1 MEDSKSQVLKIVE
14 LLLTAHIYN
23 GNDQLDENDLPPPIR
38 KNYWNSKER
47 KVERPIIVSEKS
59 VDGIFEIPHGWSL
72 IKTLPFVSF
81 DEFGARI
88 NLTVFDLGAKWFAKQ
103 DSLSRIKQNP
113 TLAFYYSQ
121 QDSIDVNY
129 EQARR
134 DNKPLEM
141 DREWILSLTDEIAGE
156 GEEAEDMLKL
166 VAISA
171 PEDVRESLG
180 KLVLTQEQVEE
191 VEKVVKAIQY
201 RDYLKEIELFEIGK
215 LLFVGP
221 PGTGKTS
228 VARAL
233 SKEFGMPFL
242 EVRLSM
248 ITSQYLGETT
258 KNIGKVFTLAKR
270 LSPCILFIDEFDYVA
285 KTRLSDEHGA
295 IKRAVNML
303 LKSIDDISL
312 VDDGVLLI
320 GATNHPK
327 LLDSAAW
334 RRFDKIVDFP
344 LPDTSMRKKIFEKI
358 LANVTGTFDTQ
369 KLAEMTDQCTGS
381 DLRLMLREAVL
392 KALFEDRTNLTQ
404 ADLEEA
410 VSNFSKRF
418 ELKMSAYENIY
429 EVAHDEHT
437 ANK

>member
-1 MEDSKSQVLKIVE
+1 MVLVEDSESQVLDIVE

-23 GNDQLDENDLPPPIR
+23 SNNQLDENDMPPPIR

-47 KVERPIIVSEKS
+47 KVERPIVVSEKS
-59 VDGIFEIPHGWSL
+59 VEGIFEIPHGWSL

-88 NLTVFDLGAKWFAKQ
+88 SLTVFDLGAKWFANQ
-103 DSLSRIKQNP
+103 DSLSRIKRNP

-129 EQARR
+129 EQARQN
-134 DNKPLEM
+134 NKPIEM
-141 DREWILSLTDEIAGE
+141 DREWIHSLTDEIAGE

-191 VEKVVKAIQY
+191 IEKIVKAIQY
-201 RDYLKEIELFEIGK
+201 REYLKEIELFEIGK

-233 SKEFGMPFL
+233 SKELGMPFL

-285 KTRLSDEHGA
+285 KTRLADEHGA

-344 LPDTSMRKKIFEKI
+344 IPDALMRKEIFEKI
-358 LANVTGTFDTQ
+358 LARVTGTFDTQ
-369 KLAEMTDQCTGS
+369 KLADMTDQCTGS
-381 DLRLMLREAVL
+381 DLRLILREAVL
-392 KALFEDRTNLTQ
+392 KALFEDRTDLTQ
-404 ADLEEA
+404 GDLEEA
-410 VSNFSKRF
+410 VSDFSKRF
-418 ELKMSAYENIY
+418 ELKMSAYENI
-429 EVAHDEHT
+429 
-437 ANK
+437 

>member
-1 MEDSKSQVLKIVE
+1 MEDSESQVLNIVE

-23 GNDQLDENDLPPPIR
+23 GNDQLNENDLPPPIR
-38 KNYWNSKER
+38 KHYWNSKER
-47 KVERPIIVSEKS
+47 KVGRPILVSEKS
-59 VDGIFEIPHGWSL
+59 VDGIFEIPNGWSL
-72 IKTLPFVSF
+72 VKTLPFVHF
-81 DEFGARI
+81 DEFGSRI
-88 NLTVFDLGAKWFAKQ
+88 DLTVFDLGAKWFAKQ

-121 QDSIDVNY
+121 QDSIDVSY
-129 EQARR
+129 EKARQE
-134 DNKPLEM
+134 NKPIEM
-141 DREWILSLTDEIAGE
+141 DREWIHSLIDEVAGE

-191 VEKVVKAIQY
+191 VEKIAKAIQY
-201 RDYLKEIELFEIGK
+201 REYLKEIELFEIGK

-233 SKEFGMPFL
+233 SK
-242 EVRLSM
+242 RL
-248 ITSQYLGETT
+248 
-258 KNIGKVFTLAKR
+258 N
-270 LSPCILFIDEFDYVA
+270 PCILFIDEFDYVA
-285 KTRLSDEHGA
+285 KTRLADEHGA

-344 LPDTSMRKKIFEKI
+344 IPDALMRKEIFEKI
-358 LANVTGTFDTQ
+358 LARVTGTFDTQ
-369 KLAEMTDQCTGS
+369 KLADMTDQCTGS
-381 DLRLMLREAVL
+381 DLRLILREAVL
-392 KALFEDRTNLTQ
+392 KALFEDRTDLTQ
-404 ADLEEA
+404 GDLEEA
-410 VSNFSKRF
+410 VSDFSKRF
-418 ELKMSAYENIY
+418 ELKMSAYENI
-429 EVAHDEHT
+429 
-437 ANK
+437 

>member
-1 MEDSKSQVLKIVE
+1 MVLVEDSESQVLDIVE

-23 GNDQLDENDLPPPIR
+23 SNDQLDENDLPPPIR
-38 KNYWNSKER
+38 KNYWNSK
-47 KVERPIIVSEKS
+47 VERPIAVSEKS
-59 VDGIFEIPHGWSL
+59 VEGIFEIPHGWSL

-88 NLTVFDLGAKWFAKQ
+88 SLTVFDLGAKWFANQ
-103 DSLSRIKQNP
+103 DSLSRIKRNP

-129 EQARR
+129 EQARQ
-134 DNKPLEM
+134 DNKPIEM
-141 DREWILSLTDEIAGE
+141 DREWIHSLTDEIAGE

-191 VEKVVKAIQY
+191 IEKIVKAIQY
-201 RDYLKEIELFEIGK
+201 REYLKEIELFEIGK

-233 SKEFGMPFL
+233 SKELGMPFL

-285 KTRLSDEHGA
+285 KTRLADEHGA

-344 LPDTSMRKKIFEKI
+344 IPDALMRKEIFEKI
-358 LANVTGTFDTQ
+358 LARVTGTFDTQ
-369 KLAEMTDQCTGS
+369 KLADMTDQCTGS
-381 DLRLMLREAVL
+381 DLRLILREAVL
-392 KALFEDRTNLTQ
+392 KALFEDRTDLTQ
-404 ADLEEA
+404 GDLEEA
-410 VSNFSKRF
+410 VSDFSKRF
-418 ELKMSAYENIY
+418 ELKMSAYENI
-429 EVAHDEHT
+429 
-437 ANK
+437 

>member
-1 MEDSKSQVLKIVE
+1 MEDSESQVLDIVE
-14 LLLTAHIYN
+14 LLLTANIYN
-23 GNDQLDENDLPPPIR
+23 GNDHLDENDLPPPIR

-47 KVERPIIVSEKS
+47 KVDRPIIVSEKA
-59 VDGIFEIPHGWSL
+59 VDRVFGIPHGWSL
-72 IKTLPFVSF
+72 VKTLPFVSF

-88 NLTVFDLGAKWFAKQ
+88 NLTVLDLAAKWFANQ
-103 DSLSRIKQNP
+103 DSLSRIKRNP
-113 TLAFYYSQ
+113 ALAFYYSRH
-121 QDSIDVNY
+121 DSIDVDY
-129 EQARR
+129 ERVRQV
-134 DNKPLEM
+134 NWPKEM
-141 DREWILSLTDEIAGE
+141 DREWIHSLTDEIAGE

-171 PEDVRESLG
+171 PEDVRESLN
-180 KLVLTQEQVEE
+180 KLVLTQEQIEE
-191 VEKVVKAIQY
+191 VEKIVKAIQY

-233 SKEFGMPFL
+233 SKELGLPFL

-285 KTRLSDEHGA
+285 KTRLADEHGA

-320 GATNHPK
+320 GATNHPM

-334 RRFDKIVDFP
+334 RRFDKIVNFP
-344 LPDTSMRKKIFEKI
+344 LPDAVMRKEIFEKI
-358 LANVTGTFDTQ
+358 LARITGTFNTQ
-369 KLAEMTDQCTGS
+369 KLADMTDKCTGS
-381 DLRLMLREAVL
+381 DLRLILREAVL
-392 KALFEDRTNLTQ
+392 KALFEERTDLSQ
-404 ADLEEA
+404 DDLEEA
-410 VSNFSKRF
+410 VSSFSKRF
-418 ELKMSAYENIY
+418 ELKMSEYENI
-429 EVAHDEHT
+429 
-437 ANK
+437 

>member
-1 MEDSKSQVLKIVE
+1 MENSDDQILDVVE

-23 GNDQLDENDLPPPIR
+23 DYAQLDENDLPPRIR

-47 KVERPIIVSEKS
+47 RVDRPITVSES
-59 VDGIFEIPHGWSL
+59 AVGNIYEIQHGWQL
-72 IKTLPFVSF
+72 IKTLPFVAF
-81 DEFGARI
+81 EEFGARI
-88 NLTVFDLGAKWFAKQ
+88 NLTVLTLAAKWFAAQ
-103 DSLSRIKQNP
+103 DSLSRINQNP
-113 TLAFYYSQ
+113 TLAFYYSRN
-121 QDSIDVNY
+121 DSLDVDY
-129 EQARR
+129 EKVRKLNR
-134 DNKPLEM
+134 PKEM
-141 DREWILSLTDEIAGE
+141 DREWIASLTDEIAGE

-171 PEDVRESLG
+171 PEEVRESLN
-180 KLVLTQEQVEE
+180 KLVLTQEQIEE
-191 VEKVVKAIQY
+191 VEKIVKAIQY
-201 RDYLKEIELFEIGK
+201 RDYLRDIELFEIGK

-233 SKEFGMPFL
+233 SGELGLPFL

-248 ITSQYLGETT
+248 ITSQYLGETS

-270 LSPCILFIDEFDYVA
+270 LNPCILFIDEFDYVA

-320 GATNHPK
+320 GATNHPS

-334 RRFDKIVDFP
+334 RRFDKIVTFP
-344 LPDTSMRKKIFEKI
+344 LPDTAMRKEILDKITARIK
-358 LANVTGTFDTQ
+358 GTFDTQ
-369 KLAEMTDQCTGS
+369 KLAKMTDQCTGS
-381 DLRLMLREAVL
+381 DLRLILREAVL
-392 KALFEDRTNLTQ
+392 KALFEERTDLSQ
-404 ADLEEA
+404 DDLEGA
-410 VSNFSKRF
+410 VRSFSKRF
-418 ELKMSAYENIY
+418 ELKMSDYE
-429 EVAHDEHT
+429 AS
-437 ANK
+437 

>member
-1 MEDSKSQVLKIVE
+1 MVLVEDSESQVLDIVE

-23 GNDQLDENDLPPPIR
+23 SNDQLDENDMPPPIR

-47 KVERPIIVSEKS
+47 KVERPIVVSEKS
-59 VDGIFEIPHGWSL
+59 VEGIFEIPHGWSL

-88 NLTVFDLGAKWFAKQ
+88 SLTVFDLGAKWFANQ
-103 DSLSRIKQNP
+103 DSLSRIKRNP

-129 EQARR
+129 GQARQN
-134 DNKPLEM
+134 NKPIEM
-141 DREWILSLTDEIAGE
+141 DREWIHSLTDEIAGE

-191 VEKVVKAIQY
+191 IEKIVKAIQY
-201 RDYLKEIELFEIGK
+201 REYLKEIELFEIGK

-233 SKEFGMPFL
+233 SKELGMPFL

-285 KTRLSDEHGA
+285 KTRLADEHGA

-344 LPDTSMRKKIFEKI
+344 IPDALMRKEIFEKI
-358 LANVTGTFDTQ
+358 LARVTGTFDTQ
-369 KLAEMTDQCTGS
+369 KLADMTDQCTGS
-381 DLRLMLREAVL
+381 DLRLILREAVL
-392 KALFEDRTNLTQ
+392 KALFEDRTDLTQ
-404 ADLEEA
+404 GDLEEA
-410 VSNFSKRF
+410 VSDFSKRF
-418 ELKMSAYENIY
+418 ELKMSAYENI
-429 EVAHDEHT
+429 
-437 ANK
+437 

>member
-1 MEDSKSQVLKIVE
+1 MVLVEDSESQVLDIVE

-23 GNDQLDENDLPPPIR
+23 SNNQLDENDMPPPIR

-47 KVERPIIVSEKS
+47 KVERPIVVSEKS
-59 VDGIFEIPHGWSL
+59 VEGIFEIPHGWSL

-88 NLTVFDLGAKWFAKQ
+88 SLTVFDLGAKWFANQ
-103 DSLSRIKQNP
+103 DSLSRIKRNP

-129 EQARR
+129 EQARQ
-134 DNKPLEM
+134 DNKPIEM
-141 DREWILSLTDEIAGE
+141 DREWIHSLTDEIAGE

-171 PEDVRESLG
+171 PEDVRESIG

-191 VEKVVKAIQY
+191 IEKIVKAIQY
-201 RDYLKEIELFEIGK
+201 REYLKEIELFEIGK

-233 SKEFGMPFL
+233 SKELGMPFL

-285 KTRLSDEHGA
+285 KTRLADEHGA

-344 LPDTSMRKKIFEKI
+344 IPDALMRKEIFEKI
-358 LANVTGTFDTQ
+358 LARVTGTFDTQ
-369 KLAEMTDQCTGS
+369 KLADMTDQCTGS
-381 DLRLMLREAVL
+381 DLRLILREAVL
-392 KALFEDRTNLTQ
+392 KALFEDRTDLTQ
-404 ADLEEA
+404 GDLEEA
-410 VSNFSKRF
+410 VSDFSKRF
-418 ELKMSAYENIY
+418 ELKMSAYENI
-429 EVAHDEHT
+429 
-437 ANK
+437 

>member
-1 MEDSKSQVLKIVE
+1 MEDSESQVLDIIE

-88 NLTVFDLGAKWFAKQ
+88 SLTVFDLGAKWFANQ
-103 DSLSRIKQNP
+103 DSLSRIKRNP

-121 QDSIDVNY
+121 QDSIDVSY
-129 EQARR
+129 EQARK
-134 DNKPLEM
+134 DNKPIEM
-141 DREWILSLTDEIAGE
+141 DREWIQSLTDEIAGE

-166 VAISA
+166 VSISA

-180 KLVLTQEQVEE
+180 KIVLTQEQVEE
-191 VEKVVKAIQY
+191 IEKIVKAIQY
-201 RDYLKEIELFEIGK
+201 REYLKEIELFEIGK

-233 SKEFGMPFL
+233 SKELGFPFL

-270 LSPCILFIDEFDYVA
+270 LTPCILFIDEFDYVA
-285 KTRLSDEHGA
+285 KTRLADEHGA

-344 LPDTSMRKKIFEKI
+344 LPDAFMRKEIFEKI
-358 LANVTGTFDTQ
+358 LARVTGTFDTQ
-369 KLAEMTDQCTGS
+369 KLADMTDQCTGS
-381 DLRLMLREAVL
+381 DLRLILREAVL

-404 ADLEEA
+404 GDLEEA

-418 ELKMSAYENIY
+418 ELKMSAYENI
-429 EVAHDEHT
+429 
-437 ANK
+437 

>member
-1 MEDSKSQVLKIVE
+1 MGSESQVLDIVE

-38 KNYWNSKER
+38 KNYWNTKER

-59 VDGIFEIPHGWSL
+59 VEGIFEIPHGWSV

-88 NLTVFDLGAKWFAKQ
+88 NLTVFDLGAKWFANQ
-103 DSLSRIKQNP
+103 DSLLRIKKNP

-121 QDSIDVNY
+121 LDSIDVNY
-129 EQARR
+129 EQVRQ
-134 DNKPLEM
+134 DNRPKEM
-141 DREWILSLTDEIAGE
+141 DREWIHSLTEEFAGE

-171 PEDVRESLG
+171 PEDVRESLT
-180 KLVLTQEQVEE
+180 KLVLTQDQIEE

-201 RDYLKEIELFEIGK
+201 REYLKEIELFEIGK

-233 SKEFGMPFL
+233 SKELGLPFL

-334 RRFDKIVDFP
+334 RRFDKIVNFP
-344 LPDTSMRKKIFEKI
+344 LPDALMREEIFEKI
-358 LANVTGTFDTQ
+358 LARVKGTFNTK
-369 KLAEMTDQCTGS
+369 KLADMTDQCTGS
-381 DLRLMLREAVL
+381 DLRLILREAVL
-392 KALFEDRTNLTQ
+392 KALFEERMDLTQ
-404 ADLEEA
+404 DDLEEA

-418 ELKMSAYENIY
+418 ELKMSEYENI
-429 EVAHDEHT
+429 
-437 ANK
+437 

>member
-1 MEDSKSQVLKIVE
+1 MVLVEDSESQVLDIVE

-23 GNDQLDENDLPPPIR
+23 SNDQLDENDLPPPIR

-47 KVERPIIVSEKS
+47 KVERPIAVSEKS
-59 VDGIFEIPHGWSL
+59 VEGIFEIPHGWSL

-88 NLTVFDLGAKWFAKQ
+88 SLTVFDLGAKWFANQ
-103 DSLSRIKQNP
+103 DSLSRIKRNP

-129 EQARR
+129 EQARQ
-134 DNKPLEM
+134 DNKPIEM
-141 DREWILSLTDEIAGE
+141 DREWIHSLTDEIAGE

-191 VEKVVKAIQY
+191 IEKIVKAIQY
-201 RDYLKEIELFEIGK
+201 REYLKEIELFEIGK

-233 SKEFGMPFL
+233 SKELGMPFL

-285 KTRLSDEHGA
+285 KTRLADEHGA

-344 LPDTSMRKKIFEKI
+344 IPDALMRKEIFEKI
-358 LANVTGTFDTQ
+358 LARVTGTFDTQ
-369 KLAEMTDQCTGS
+369 KLADMTDQCTGS
-381 DLRLMLREAVL
+381 DLRLILREAVL
-392 KALFEDRTNLTQ
+392 KALFEDRTDLTQ
-404 ADLEEA
+404 GDLEEA
-410 VSNFSKRF
+410 VSDFSKRF
-418 ELKMSAYENIY
+418 ELKMSAYENI
-429 EVAHDEHT
+429 
-437 ANK
+437 

>member
-1 MEDSKSQVLKIVE
+1 MEDSETQVLNIVE

-47 KVERPIIVSEKS
+47 KVERPITVSEKS
-59 VDGIFEIPHGWSL
+59 VEGLFDLTHGWSL
-72 IKTLPFVSF
+72 IQTLPFVSF

-88 NLTVFDLGAKWFAKQ
+88 SLTVFDLGARWFANQ
-103 DSLSRIKQNP
+103 DTLSRIKRNP

-129 EQARR
+129 EQTRK
-134 DNKPLEM
+134 DNKPIEM
-141 DREWILSLTDEIAGE
+141 DREWIQSLTDEIAGE

-171 PEDVRESLG
+171 PEDVRESLD
-180 KLVLTQEQVEE
+180 KQVLTQEQVEE
-191 VEKVVKAIQY
+191 IEKITKAIQY
-201 RDYLKEIELFEIGK
+201 REYLKEIELFEIGK

-233 SKEFGMPFL
+233 SKELGMPFL

-270 LSPCILFIDEFDYVA
+270 LNPCILFIDEFDYVA
-285 KTRLSDEHGA
+285 KTRLGDEHGA

-320 GATNHPK
+320 GATNHPQ

-344 LPDTSMRKKIFEKI
+344 LPDASMRKEIFEKI
-358 LANVTGTFDTQ
+358 LARVAGTFDTQ
-369 KLAEMTDQCTGS
+369 KLADITDQCTGS
-381 DLRLMLREAVL
+381 DLRLILREAVL
-392 KALFEDRTNLTQ
+392 TALFEDRKNLTQ
-404 ADLEEA
+404 GDLEKA
-410 VSNFSKRF
+410 VNNFSKRF
-418 ELKMSAYENIY
+418 ELKTSEYENLY
-429 EVAHDEHT
+429 RSSV
-437 ANK
+437 

>member
-1 MEDSKSQVLKIVE
+1 VEDSESQVLDIVE

-23 GNDQLDENDLPPPIR
+23 SNDQLDENDLPPPIR

-47 KVERPIIVSEKS
+47 KVERPIVVSEKS
-59 VDGIFEIPHGWSL
+59 VEGIFEIPHGWSL

-88 NLTVFDLGAKWFAKQ
+88 SLTVFALGAKWLANQ
-103 DSLSRIKQNP
+103 DSLSRIKRNP

-129 EQARR
+129 EQARQ
-134 DNKPLEM
+134 DNKPIEM
-141 DREWILSLTDEIAGE
+141 DREWIHSLTDEIAGE

-180 KLVLTQEQVEE
+180 KLVLTQEQVDEI
-191 VEKVVKAIQY
+191 EKIVKAIQY
-201 RDYLKEIELFEIGK
+201 REYLKEIELFEIGK

-233 SKEFGMPFL
+233 SKELGMPFL

-285 KTRLSDEHGA
+285 KTRLADEHGA

-344 LPDTSMRKKIFEKI
+344 IPDALMRKEIFEKI
-358 LANVTGTFDTQ
+358 LARVTGTFDTQ
-369 KLAEMTDQCTGS
+369 KLADMTDQCTGS
-381 DLRLMLREAVL
+381 DLRLILREAVL
-392 KALFEDRTNLTQ
+392 RALFEDRTDLTQ
-404 ADLEEA
+404 GDLEEA
-410 VSNFSKRF
+410 VSDFGKRF
-418 ELKMSAYENIY
+418 ELKMSAYENI
-429 EVAHDEHT
+429 
-437 ANK
+437 

>member
-1 MEDSKSQVLKIVE
+1 MEDSESQVLDIVE
-14 LLLTAHIYN
+14 LLLTADIYN
-23 GNDQLDENDLPPPIR
+23 GNDQLDEDDLLPPIR

-47 KVERPIIVSEKS
+47 KVDRPIIVSEKA
-59 VDGIFEIPHGWSL
+59 VDRVFGIPHGWSL

-88 NLTVFDLGAKWFAKQ
+88 NLTVLDLAAKWFANQ
-103 DSLSRIKQNP
+103 DTLSRIKRNP
-113 TLAFYYSQ
+113 ALAFYYSRN
-121 QDSIDVNY
+121 DSIDVDY
-129 EQARR
+129 KRARQV
-134 DNKPLEM
+134 NWPKEM
-141 DREWILSLTDEIAGE
+141 DREWIHSLTDEIAGE

-166 VAISA
+166 VTISA
-171 PEDVRESLG
+171 PEDVRESLN
-180 KLVLTQEQVEE
+180 KLVLTQEQIEE
-191 VEKVVKAIQY
+191 VEKIVKAIQY

-233 SKEFGMPFL
+233 SKELGLPFL

-258 KNIGKVFTLAKR
+258 KNIGKVFALAKR
-270 LSPCILFIDEFDYVA
+270 LNPCILFIDEFDYVA
-285 KTRLSDEHGA
+285 KTRLADEHGA

-334 RRFDKIVDFP
+334 RRFDKIVNFP
-344 LPDTSMRKKIFEKI
+344 LPDVVMRKEIFEKI
-358 LANVTGTFDTQ
+358 LARITGTFDTQ
-369 KLAEMTDQCTGS
+369 KLADMTDQCTGS
-381 DLRLMLREAVL
+381 DLRLILREAVL
-392 KALFEDRTNLTQ
+392 QALFEERTDLSQ
-404 ADLEEA
+404 DDLEEA

-418 ELKMSAYENIY
+418 ELKMSEYENI
-429 EVAHDEHT
+429 
-437 ANK
+437 

>member
-1 MEDSKSQVLKIVE
+1 MVLVEDSESQVLDIVE

-23 GNDQLDENDLPPPIR
+23 SNDQLDENDLPPPIR

-47 KVERPIIVSEKS
+47 KVERPIVVSEKS
-59 VDGIFEIPHGWSL
+59 VEGIFEIPHGWSL

-88 NLTVFDLGAKWFAKQ
+88 SLTVFALGAKWLANQ
-103 DSLSRIKQNP
+103 DSLSRIKRNP

-129 EQARR
+129 EQARQ
-134 DNKPLEM
+134 DNKPIEM
-141 DREWILSLTDEIAGE
+141 DREWIHSLTDEIAGE

-180 KLVLTQEQVEE
+180 KLVLTQEQVDEI
-191 VEKVVKAIQY
+191 EKIVKAIQY
-201 RDYLKEIELFEIGK
+201 REYLKEIELFEIGK

-233 SKEFGMPFL
+233 SKELGMPFL

-285 KTRLSDEHGA
+285 KTRLADEHGA

-344 LPDTSMRKKIFEKI
+344 IPDALMRKEIFEKI
-358 LANVTGTFDTQ
+358 LARVTGTFDTQ
-369 KLAEMTDQCTGS
+369 KLADMTDQCTGS
-381 DLRLMLREAVL
+381 DLRLILREAVL
-392 KALFEDRTNLTQ
+392 RALFEDRTDLTQ
-404 ADLEEA
+404 GDLEEA
-410 VSNFSKRF
+410 VSDFGKRF
-418 ELKMSAYENIY
+418 ELKMSAYENI
-429 EVAHDEHT
+429 
-437 ANK
+437 

>member
-1 MEDSKSQVLKIVE
+1 MVLVEDSESQVLDIVE

-23 GNDQLDENDLPPPIR
+23 SNNQLDENDMPPPIR
-38 KNYWNSKER
+38 KNYWNSKGR
-47 KVERPIIVSEKS
+47 KVERPIVVSEKS
-59 VDGIFEIPHGWSL
+59 VEGIFEIPHGWSL

-88 NLTVFDLGAKWFAKQ
+88 SLTVFDLGAKWFANQ
-103 DSLSRIKQNP
+103 DSLSRIKRNP

-129 EQARR
+129 EQARQN
-134 DNKPLEM
+134 NKPIEM
-141 DREWILSLTDEIAGE
+141 DREWIHSLTDEIAGE

-191 VEKVVKAIQY
+191 IEKIVKAIQY
-201 RDYLKEIELFEIGK
+201 REYLKEIELFEIGK

-233 SKEFGMPFL
+233 SKELGMPFL

-285 KTRLSDEHGA
+285 KTRLADEHGA

-344 LPDTSMRKKIFEKI
+344 IPDALMRKEIFEKI
-358 LANVTGTFDTQ
+358 LARVTGTFDTQ
-369 KLAEMTDQCTGS
+369 KLADMTDQCTGS
-381 DLRLMLREAVL
+381 DLRLILREAVL
-392 KALFEDRTNLTQ
+392 KALFEDRTDLTQ
-404 ADLEEA
+404 GDLEEA
-410 VSNFSKRF
+410 VSDFSKRF
-418 ELKMSAYENIY
+418 ELKMSAYENI
-429 EVAHDEHT
+429 
-437 ANK
+437 

>member
-1 MEDSKSQVLKIVE
+1 MEDSESQVLNIVE

-38 KNYWNSKER
+38 KHYWNSKER
-47 KVERPIIVSEKS
+47 KVGRPIFVSEKS
-59 VDGIFEIPHGWSL
+59 VEGIFEIPNGWSL

-88 NLTVFDLGAKWFAKQ
+88 NLTVFDLGAQWFAKQ
-103 DSLSRIKQNP
+103 DSLSRIQRNP

-121 QDSIDVNY
+121 LDSIDVSY
-129 EQARR
+129 EKARQ
-134 DNKPLEM
+134 DNKPIEM
-141 DREWILSLTDEIAGE
+141 DREWIHSLIDEVAGE

-191 VEKVVKAIQY
+191 VEKIVKAIQY
-201 RDYLKEIELFEIGK
+201 REYLKEIELFEIGK

-233 SKEFGMPFL
+233 SKELGLPFL

-258 KNIGKVFTLAKR
+258 KNIGKVFALAKR
-270 LSPCILFIDEFDYVA
+270 LNPCILFIDEFDYVA
-285 KTRLSDEHGA
+285 KTRLADEHGA

-312 VDDGVLLI
+312 VDDGVILI

-344 LPDTSMRKKIFEKI
+344 MPDAFMRKEIFEKI
-358 LANVTGTFDTQ
+358 LARVTGTFDTQ
-369 KLAEMTDQCTGS
+369 KLADMTDQCTGS
-381 DLRLMLREAVL
+381 DLRLILREAVL
-392 KALFEDRTNLTQ
+392 KALFEDRTDLSQN
-404 ADLEEA
+404 DLEEA

-418 ELKMSAYENIY
+418 ELKMSAYENI
-429 EVAHDEHT
+429 
-437 ANK
+437 

>member
-1 MEDSKSQVLKIVE
+1 MVLVEDSESQVLDIVE

-23 GNDQLDENDLPPPIR
+23 SNDQLDENDLPPPIR

-47 KVERPIIVSEKS
+47 KVERPIVVSEKS
-59 VDGIFEIPHGWSL
+59 VEGIFEIPHGWSL

-88 NLTVFDLGAKWFAKQ
+88 SLTVFDLGAKWFANQ
-103 DSLSRIKQNP
+103 DSLSRIKRNP

-129 EQARR
+129 EQARQ
-134 DNKPLEM
+134 DNKPIEM
-141 DREWILSLTDEIAGE
+141 DREWIHSLTDEIAGE

-191 VEKVVKAIQY
+191 IEKIVKAIQY
-201 RDYLKEIELFEIGK
+201 REYLKEIELFEIGK

-233 SKEFGMPFL
+233 SKELGMPFL

-285 KTRLSDEHGA
+285 KTRLADEHGA

-344 LPDTSMRKKIFEKI
+344 IPDALMRKEIFEKI
-358 LANVTGTFDTQ
+358 LARVTGTFDTQ
-369 KLAEMTDQCTGS
+369 KLADMTDQCTGS
-381 DLRLMLREAVL
+381 DLRLILREAVL
-392 KALFEDRTNLTQ
+392 KALFEDRTDLTQ
-404 ADLEEA
+404 GDLEEA
-410 VSNFSKRF
+410 VSDFSKRF
-418 ELKMSAYENIY
+418 ELKMSAYENI
-429 EVAHDEHT
+429 
-437 ANK
+437 

>member
-1 MEDSKSQVLKIVE
+1 MEDSESQVLNIVE

-23 GNDQLDENDLPPPIR
+23 GNNQLDENDLPPPIR

-47 KVERPIIVSEKS
+47 KVERPITVSEKS
-59 VDGIFEIPHGWSL
+59 VEGLFEIPHGWSL

-88 NLTVFDLGAKWFAKQ
+88 SLTVFDLGAKWFANQ
-103 DSLSRIKQNP
+103 DTLSRIKRNP

-129 EQARR
+129 EQTRK
-134 DNKPLEM
+134 DNKPIEM
-141 DREWILSLTDEIAGE
+141 DREWIQSLTDEIAGE

-171 PEDVRESLG
+171 PEDVRESLD
-180 KLVLTQEQVEE
+180 KQVLTQEQAEE
-191 VEKVVKAIQY
+191 IEKITKAIQY
-201 RDYLKEIELFEIGK
+201 REYLKEIELFEIGK

-233 SKEFGMPFL
+233 SKELGMPFL

-270 LSPCILFIDEFDYVA
+270 LNPCILFIDEFDYVA
-285 KTRLSDEHGA
+285 KTRLGDEHGA

-320 GATNHPK
+320 GATNHPQ

-344 LPDTSMRKKIFEKI
+344 LPDASMRKEIFEKI
-358 LANVTGTFDTQ
+358 LARVAGTFDTQ
-369 KLAEMTDQCTGS
+369 KLADITDQCTGS
-381 DLRLMLREAVL
+381 DLRLILREAVL
-392 KALFEDRTNLTQ
+392 TALFEDRKNLTQ
-404 ADLEEA
+404 GDLEEA
-410 VSNFSKRF
+410 VNNFSKRF
-418 ELKMSAYENIY
+418 ELKTSEYENLFRSS
-429 EVAHDEHT
+429 V
-437 ANK
+437 

>member
-1 MEDSKSQVLKIVE
+1 MEDSESQVLDIIE

-47 KVERPIIVSEKS
+47 KVERPISVSEKS
-59 VDGIFEIPHGWSL
+59 VDGIFGIPHGWSL

-88 NLTVFDLGAKWFAKQ
+88 SLTVFDLGAKWFANQ
-103 DSLSRIKQNP
+103 DSLSRIKRNP

-121 QDSIDVNY
+121 QDSIDVSY
-129 EQARR
+129 EQARK
-134 DNKPLEM
+134 DNKPIEM
-141 DREWILSLTDEIAGE
+141 DREWIQSLTDEIAGE

-166 VAISA
+166 VSISA

-180 KLVLTQEQVEE
+180 KIVLTQEQVEE
-191 VEKVVKAIQY
+191 IEKIVKAIQY
-201 RDYLKEIELFEIGK
+201 REYLKEIELFEIGK

-233 SKEFGMPFL
+233 SKELGFPFL

-270 LSPCILFIDEFDYVA
+270 LTPCILFIDEFDYVA
-285 KTRLSDEHGA
+285 KTRLADEHGA

-344 LPDTSMRKKIFEKI
+344 LPDAFMRKEIFEKI
-358 LANVTGTFDTQ
+358 LARVTGTFDTQ
-369 KLAEMTDQCTGS
+369 KLADMTDQCTGS
-381 DLRLMLREAVL
+381 DLRLILREAVL

-404 ADLEEA
+404 GDLEEA

-418 ELKMSAYENIY
+418 ELKMSAYENI
-429 EVAHDEHT
+429 
-437 ANK
+437 

>member
-1 MEDSKSQVLKIVE
+1 MEDSESQILDIVE

-38 KNYWNSKER
+38 KSYWNSKER
-47 KVERPIIVSEKS
+47 KVDRPIIVSEKA
-59 VDGIFEIPHGWSL
+59 VDRIFEIPHGWSL

-88 NLTVFDLGAKWFAKQ
+88 NLTVLDLAAKWFANQ
-103 DSLSRIKQNP
+103 DSLSRIKRNP
-113 TLAFYYSQ
+113 ALAFYYSRH
-121 QDSIDVNY
+121 DSIDVDY
-129 EQARR
+129 ERVRQ
-134 DNKPLEM
+134 DNRPKEM
-141 DREWILSLTDEIAGE
+141 DREWIHSLTDEIAGE

-171 PEDVRESLG
+171 PEDVRESLN
-180 KLVLTQEQVEE
+180 KLVLTQEQIEE
-191 VEKVVKAIQY
+191 VEKIVKAIQY

-233 SKEFGMPFL
+233 SKELGLPFL

-285 KTRLSDEHGA
+285 KTRLADEHGA

-320 GATNHPK
+320 GATNHPR

-334 RRFDKIVDFP
+334 RRFDKIVNFP
-344 LPDTSMRKKIFEKI
+344 LPDAVMRKEIFVKI
-358 LANVTGTFDTQ
+358 LARITGTFDTQ
-369 KLAEMTDQCTGS
+369 KLADMTDQCTGS
-381 DLRLMLREAVL
+381 DLRLILREAVL
-392 KALFEDRTNLTQ
+392 KALFEDRTDLSQ
-404 ADLEEA
+404 DDLEEA

-418 ELKMSAYENIY
+418 ELKMSEYENI
-429 EVAHDEHT
+429 
-437 ANK
+437 

>member
-1 MEDSKSQVLKIVE
+1 MVLVEDSESQVLDIVE

-23 GNDQLDENDLPPPIR
+23 SNNQLDENDMPPPIR

-47 KVERPIIVSEKS
+47 KVERPIVVSEKS
-59 VDGIFEIPHGWSL
+59 VEGIFEIPHGWSL

-88 NLTVFDLGAKWFAKQ
+88 SLTVFDLGAKWFANQ
-103 DSLSRIKQNP
+103 DSLSRIKRNP

-129 EQARR
+129 EQARQ
-134 DNKPLEM
+134 DNKPIEM
-141 DREWILSLTDEIAGE
+141 DREWIHSLTDEIAGE

-191 VEKVVKAIQY
+191 IEKIVKALQY
-201 RDYLKEIELFEIGK
+201 REYLKEIELFEIGK

-233 SKEFGMPFL
+233 SKELGMPFL

-285 KTRLSDEHGA
+285 KTRLADEHGA

-344 LPDTSMRKKIFEKI
+344 IPDALMRKEIFEKI
-358 LANVTGTFDTQ
+358 LARVTGTFDTQ
-369 KLAEMTDQCTGS
+369 KLADMTDQCTGS
-381 DLRLMLREAVL
+381 DLRLILREAVL
-392 KALFEDRTNLTQ
+392 KALFEDRTDLTQ
-404 ADLEEA
+404 GDLEEA
-410 VSNFSKRF
+410 VSDFSKRF
-418 ELKMSAYENIY
+418 ELKMSAYENI
-429 EVAHDEHT
+429 
-437 ANK
+437 

>member
-1 MEDSKSQVLKIVE
+1 MEDSESQVLNIVE

-47 KVERPIIVSEKS
+47 KVERPITVSEKS
-59 VDGIFEIPHGWSL
+59 VEGLFEITHGWSL
-72 IKTLPFVSF
+72 IQTLPFVSF

-88 NLTVFDLGAKWFAKQ
+88 SLTVFDLGAKWFANQ
-103 DSLSRIKQNP
+103 DTLSRIKRNP

-129 EQARR
+129 EQTRK
-134 DNKPLEM
+134 DNKPIEM
-141 DREWILSLTDEIAGE
+141 DREWIQSLTDEIAGE

-171 PEDVRESLG
+171 PEDVRESLD
-180 KLVLTQEQVEE
+180 KQVLTQEQVEE
-191 VEKVVKAIQY
+191 IEKITKAIQY
-201 RDYLKEIELFEIGK
+201 REYLKEIELFEIGK

-233 SKEFGMPFL
+233 SKELGMPFL

-270 LSPCILFIDEFDYVA
+270 LNPCILFIDEFDYVA
-285 KTRLSDEHGA
+285 KTRLGDEHGA

-320 GATNHPK
+320 GATNHPQ

-344 LPDTSMRKKIFEKI
+344 LPDASMRKEIFEKI
-358 LANVTGTFDTQ
+358 LARVAGTFDTQ
-369 KLAEMTDQCTGS
+369 KLADITDQCTGS
-381 DLRLMLREAVL
+381 DLRLILREAVL
-392 KALFEDRTNLTQ
+392 TALFEDRKNLTQ
-404 ADLEEA
+404 GDLEEA
-410 VSNFSKRF
+410 VNNFSKRF
-418 ELKMSAYENIY
+418 ELKTSEYENLY
-429 EVAHDEHT
+429 RSSV
-437 ANK
+437 

>member
-1 MEDSKSQVLKIVE
+1 MEDSETQVLNIVE

-47 KVERPIIVSEKS
+47 KVERPITVSEKS
-59 VDGIFEIPHGWSL
+59 VEGLFDITHGWSL
-72 IKTLPFVSF
+72 IQTLPFVSF

-88 NLTVFDLGAKWFAKQ
+88 SLTVFDLGAKWFANQ
-103 DSLSRIKQNP
+103 DTLSRIKRNP

-129 EQARR
+129 EQTRK
-134 DNKPLEM
+134 DNKPIEM
-141 DREWILSLTDEIAGE
+141 DREWIQSLTDEIAGE

-171 PEDVRESLG
+171 PEDVRESLD
-180 KLVLTQEQVEE
+180 KQVLTQEQVEE
-191 VEKVVKAIQY
+191 IEKITKAIQY
-201 RDYLKEIELFEIGK
+201 REYLKEIELFEIGK

-233 SKEFGMPFL
+233 SKELGMPFL

-270 LSPCILFIDEFDYVA
+270 LNPCILFIDEFDYVA
-285 KTRLSDEHGA
+285 KTRLGDEHGA

-320 GATNHPK
+320 GATNHPQ

-344 LPDTSMRKKIFEKI
+344 LPDASMRKEIFEKI
-358 LANVTGTFDTQ
+358 LARVAGTFDTQ
-369 KLAEMTDQCTGS
+369 KLADITDQCTGS
-381 DLRLMLREAVL
+381 DLRLILREAVL
-392 KALFEDRTNLTQ
+392 TALFEDRKNLTQ
-404 ADLEEA
+404 GDLEKA
-410 VSNFSKRF
+410 VNNFSKRF
-418 ELKMSAYENIY
+418 ELKTSEYENLY
-429 EVAHDEHT
+429 RSSV
-437 ANK
+437 

>member
-1 MEDSKSQVLKIVE
+1 MVLVEDSESQVLDIVE

-23 GNDQLDENDLPPPIR
+23 SNDQLDENDLPPPIR

-47 KVERPIIVSEKS
+47 KVERPIVVSEKS
-59 VDGIFEIPHGWSL
+59 VEGIFEIPHGWSL

-88 NLTVFDLGAKWFAKQ
+88 SLTVFDLGAKWFANQ
-103 DSLSRIKQNP
+103 DSLSRIKRNP

-129 EQARR
+129 EQARQ
-134 DNKPLEM
+134 DNKPIEM
-141 DREWILSLTDEIAGE
+141 DREWIHSLTDEIAGE

-171 PEDVRESLG
+171 PEDVRENLG

-191 VEKVVKAIQY
+191 IEKIVKAIQY
-201 RDYLKEIELFEIGK
+201 REYLKEIELFEIGK

-233 SKEFGMPFL
+233 SKELGMPFL

-285 KTRLSDEHGA
+285 KTRLADEHGA

-344 LPDTSMRKKIFEKI
+344 IPDALMRKEIFEKI
-358 LANVTGTFDTQ
+358 LARVTGTFDTQ
-369 KLAEMTDQCTGS
+369 RLADMTDQCTGS
-381 DLRLMLREAVL
+381 DLRLILREAVL
-392 KALFEDRTNLTQ
+392 KALFEDRTDLTQ
-404 ADLEEA
+404 GDLEEA
-410 VSNFSKRF
+410 VSDFSKRF
-418 ELKMSAYENIY
+418 ELKMSAYENI
-429 EVAHDEHT
+429 
-437 ANK
+437 

>member
-1 MEDSKSQVLKIVE
+1 MEDPENQVLDVIE

-23 GNDQLDENDLPPPIR
+23 DNDQLDENDLPPHIR

-47 KVERPIIVSEKS
+47 RVDRPIIVSETA
-59 VDGIFEIPHGWSL
+59 VDRIYEIPHGWSL
-72 IKTLPFVSF
+72 IKTLPFVAF
-81 DEFGARI
+81 EEFGARLNITVI
-88 NLTVFDLGAKWFAKQ
+88 NLAAKWFATQ
-103 DSLSRIKQNP
+103 DSLSRINQNP
-113 TLAFYYSQ
+113 ALAFYYSKN
-121 QDSIDVNY
+121 DSLDVDY
-129 EQARR
+129 ERVRR
-134 DNKPLEM
+134 LNKPKEM
-141 DREWILSLTDEIAGE
+141 DREWIFSLIDEIAGE

-171 PEDVRESLG
+171 PEDVRESLD

-191 VEKVVKAIQY
+191 IAKIVKAIQY
-201 RDYLKEIELFEIGK
+201 RDYLREIELFEIGK

-233 SKEFGMPFL
+233 SKELGFPFL

-248 ITSQYLGETT
+248 ITSQYLGETS
-258 KNIGKVFTLAKR
+258 KNIGKVFSLAKR
-270 LSPCILFIDEFDYVA
+270 LNPCILFIDEFDYVA

-312 VDDGVLLI
+312 VDDGVLMI
-320 GATNHPK
+320 GATNHPS

-334 RRFDKIVDFP
+334 RRFDKIVMFP
-344 LPDTSMRKKIFEKI
+344 LPDAAMRKEIFEKI
-358 LANVTGTFDTQ
+358 MAHIKGTFDTQ
-369 KLAEMTDQCTGS
+369 KLAEITDQCTGS
-381 DLRLMLREAVL
+381 DLRLILREAVL
-392 KALFEDRTNLTQ
+392 QALFEERTDLSQN
-404 ADLEEA
+404 DLEEA

-418 ELKMSAYENIY
+418 ELKMGEYENI
-429 EVAHDEHT
+429 
-437 ANK
+437 

>member
-1 MEDSKSQVLKIVE
+1 MEDSETQVLNIVE

-47 KVERPIIVSEKS
+47 KVARPITVSEKS
-59 VDGIFEIPHGWSL
+59 VEGLFDLTHGWSL
-72 IKTLPFVSF
+72 IQTLPFVSF

-88 NLTVFDLGAKWFAKQ
+88 SLTVFDLGAKWFANQ
-103 DSLSRIKQNP
+103 DTLSRIKRNP

-129 EQARR
+129 EQTRK
-134 DNKPLEM
+134 DNKPIEM
-141 DREWILSLTDEIAGE
+141 DREWIQSLTDEIAGE

-171 PEDVRESLG
+171 PEDVRESLD
-180 KLVLTQEQVEE
+180 KQVLTQEQVEE
-191 VEKVVKAIQY
+191 IEKITKAIQY
-201 RDYLKEIELFEIGK
+201 REYLKEIELFEIGK

-233 SKEFGMPFL
+233 SKELGMPFL

-270 LSPCILFIDEFDYVA
+270 LNPCILFIDEFDYVA
-285 KTRLSDEHGA
+285 KTRLGDEHGA

-320 GATNHPK
+320 GATNHPQ

-344 LPDTSMRKKIFEKI
+344 LPDASMRKEIFEKI
-358 LANVTGTFDTQ
+358 LARVAGTFDTQ
-369 KLAEMTDQCTGS
+369 KLADITDQCTGS
-381 DLRLMLREAVL
+381 DLRLILREAVL
-392 KALFEDRTNLTQ
+392 TALFEDRKNLTQ
-404 ADLEEA
+404 GDLEKA
-410 VSNFSKRF
+410 VNNFSKRF
-418 ELKMSAYENIY
+418 ELKTSEYENLY
-429 EVAHDEHT
+429 RSSV
-437 ANK
+437 

>member
-1 MEDSKSQVLKIVE
+1 MVLVEDSESQVLDIVE

-23 GNDQLDENDLPPPIR
+23 SNNQLDENDMPPPIR

-47 KVERPIIVSEKS
+47 KVERPIVVSEKS
-59 VDGIFEIPHGWSL
+59 VEGIFEIPHGWSL

-88 NLTVFDLGAKWFAKQ
+88 SLTVFDLGAKWFANQ
-103 DSLSRIKQNP
+103 DSLSRIKRNP

-129 EQARR
+129 EQARQ
-134 DNKPLEM
+134 DNKPIEM
-141 DREWILSLTDEIAGE
+141 DREWIHSLTDEIAGE

-191 VEKVVKAIQY
+191 IEKIVKAIQY
-201 RDYLKEIELFEIGK
+201 REYLKEIELFEIGK

-233 SKEFGMPFL
+233 SKELGMPFL

-285 KTRLSDEHGA
+285 KTRLADEHGA

-344 LPDTSMRKKIFEKI
+344 IPDALMRKEIFEKI
-358 LANVTGTFDTQ
+358 LARVTGTFDTQ
-369 KLAEMTDQCTGS
+369 KLADMTDQCTGS
-381 DLRLMLREAVL
+381 DLRLILREAVL
-392 KALFEDRTNLTQ
+392 KALFEDRTDLTQ
-404 ADLEEA
+404 GDLEEA
-410 VSNFSKRF
+410 VSDFSKRF
-418 ELKMSAYENIY
+418 ELKMSAYENI
-429 EVAHDEHT
+429 
-437 ANK
+437 

>member
-1 MEDSKSQVLKIVE
+1 MEDSESQVLDIVE

-23 GNDQLDENDLPPPIR
+23 GNDQLDEDDLPPPIR

-47 KVERPIIVSEKS
+47 KVDRPIIVSEKA
-59 VDGIFEIPHGWSL
+59 VDRVFGIPHGWNL

-88 NLTVFDLGAKWFAKQ
+88 NLTVLDLAAKWFANQ
-103 DSLSRIKQNP
+103 DSLSRIKRNP
-113 TLAFYYSQ
+113 ALAFYYSRH
-121 QDSIDVNY
+121 DSIDVDY
-129 EQARR
+129 ERARQV
-134 DNKPLEM
+134 NWPKEM
-141 DREWILSLTDEIAGE
+141 DREWIHSLTDEIAGE

-166 VAISA
+166 VTISA
-171 PEDVRESLG
+171 PEDVRESLN
-180 KLVLTQEQVEE
+180 KLVLTQEQIDE
-191 VEKVVKAIQY
+191 VEKIVKAIQY
-201 RDYLKEIELFEIGK
+201 RDYLKKIELFEIGK

-233 SKEFGMPFL
+233 SKELGLPFL

-258 KNIGKVFTLAKR
+258 KNIGKVFALAKR
-270 LSPCILFIDEFDYVA
+270 LNPCILFIDEFDYVA
-285 KTRLSDEHGA
+285 KTRLADEHGA

-334 RRFDKIVDFP
+334 RRFDKIVNFP
-344 LPDTSMRKKIFEKI
+344 LPDVAMRKEIFEKI
-358 LANVTGTFDTQ
+358 LARITGTFDTQ
-369 KLAEMTDQCTGS
+369 KLADMTDQCTGS
-381 DLRLMLREAVL
+381 DLRLILREAVL
-392 KALFEDRTNLTQ
+392 QALFEERTDLSQ
-404 ADLEEA
+404 HDLEEA
-410 VSNFSKRF
+410 VSSFSKRF
-418 ELKMSAYENIY
+418 ELKTSEYENI
-429 EVAHDEHT
+429 
-437 ANK
+437 

>member
-1 MEDSKSQVLKIVE
+1 MEDSGSQVLDIVE
-14 LLLTAHIYN
+14 LLLTADIYN
-23 GNDQLDENDLPPPIR
+23 GNDQLDEDDLPPPIR

-47 KVERPIIVSEKS
+47 KVDRPIIVSEKA
-59 VDGIFEIPHGWSL
+59 VDRVFGIPHGWSL

-88 NLTVFDLGAKWFAKQ
+88 NLTVLDLAAKWFANQ
-103 DSLSRIKQNP
+103 DTLSRIKRNP
-113 TLAFYYSQ
+113 ALAFYYSRN
-121 QDSIDVNY
+121 DSIDVDY
-129 EQARR
+129 KRARQV
-134 DNKPLEM
+134 NWPKEM
-141 DREWILSLTDEIAGE
+141 DREWIHSLTDEIAGE

-166 VAISA
+166 VTISA
-171 PEDVRESLG
+171 PEDVRESLN
-180 KLVLTQEQVEE
+180 KLVLTQEQIEE
-191 VEKVVKAIQY
+191 VEKIVKAIQY

-233 SKEFGMPFL
+233 SKELGLPFL

-258 KNIGKVFTLAKR
+258 KNIGKVFALAKR
-270 LSPCILFIDEFDYVA
+270 LNPCILFIDEFDYVA
-285 KTRLSDEHGA
+285 KTRLADEHGA

-334 RRFDKIVDFP
+334 RRFDKIVNFP
-344 LPDTSMRKKIFEKI
+344 LPDVVMRKEIFEKI
-358 LANVTGTFDTQ
+358 LARITGTFDTQ
-369 KLAEMTDQCTGS
+369 KLADMTDQCTGS
-381 DLRLMLREAVL
+381 DLRLILREAVL
-392 KALFEDRTNLTQ
+392 QALFEERTDLSQ
-404 ADLEEA
+404 DDLEEA

-418 ELKMSAYENIY
+418 ELKMSEYENI
-429 EVAHDEHT
+429 
-437 ANK
+437 

>member
-1 MEDSKSQVLKIVE
+1 MVLVEDSESQVLDIVE

-23 GNDQLDENDLPPPIR
+23 SNNQLDENDMPPPIR
-38 KNYWNSKER
+38 KNYWNPKER
-47 KVERPIIVSEKS
+47 KVERPIVVSEKS
-59 VDGIFEIPHGWSL
+59 VEGIFEIPHGWSL

-88 NLTVFDLGAKWFAKQ
+88 SLTVFDLGAKWFANQ
-103 DSLSRIKQNP
+103 DSLSRIKRNP

-129 EQARR
+129 EQARQ
-134 DNKPLEM
+134 DNKPIEM
-141 DREWILSLTDEIAGE
+141 DREWIHSLTDEIAGE

-180 KLVLTQEQVEE
+180 KLVLTQEQVDEI
-191 VEKVVKAIQY
+191 EKIVKAIQY
-201 RDYLKEIELFEIGK
+201 REYLKEIELFEIGK

-233 SKEFGMPFL
+233 SKELGMPFL

-285 KTRLSDEHGA
+285 KTRLADEHGA

-344 LPDTSMRKKIFEKI
+344 IPDALMRKEIFEKI
-358 LANVTGTFDTQ
+358 LARVTGTFDTQ
-369 KLAEMTDQCTGS
+369 KLADMTDQCTGS
-381 DLRLMLREAVL
+381 DLRLILREAVL
-392 KALFEDRTNLTQ
+392 KALFEDRTDLTQ
-404 ADLEEA
+404 GDLEEA
-410 VSNFSKRF
+410 VSDFSKRF
-418 ELKMSAYENIY
+418 ELKMSAYENI
-429 EVAHDEHT
+429 
-437 ANK
+437 